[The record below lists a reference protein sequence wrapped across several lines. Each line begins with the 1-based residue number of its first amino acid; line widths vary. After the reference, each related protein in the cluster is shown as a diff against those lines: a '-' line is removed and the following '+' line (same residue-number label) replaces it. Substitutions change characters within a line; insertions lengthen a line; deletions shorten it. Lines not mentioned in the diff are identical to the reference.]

1 MRIFSA
7 EKCCRVALAARLESI
22 EKPEEGSHQQLPK
35 FDIECHLPVS
45 PWLNQDIP
53 DFAFAV
59 RSTLNL
65 EHSRRTAMRR
75 FRVASVG
82 IDARNGTFPSALGLS
97 VTSSTIF
104 VTPRRNPWAEAMRAP
119 NAGIGQTSGPVLTLV
134 DWGGRGGHGYG
145 GGWGRHGYDG
155 ALTDVSTGFTALM
168 ACATAWAGAIRP
180 LSLVGHRDAAAG
192 AGPDL
197 GPAA

>member
-7 EKCCRVALAARLESI
+7 EKCRLVALAVRLESI

-45 PWLNQDIP
+45 PWLNQGIP
-53 DFAFAV
+53 DFACAV

-97 VTSSTIF
+97 VTSSLI
-104 VTPRRNPWAEAMRAP
+104 VATPRRNLWAEAMRAP
-119 NAGIGQTSGPVLTLV
+119 NAGIGQTSGPDAHPRGL
-134 DWGGRGGHGYG
+134 GRTCRARVRRWLGSA
-145 GGWGRHGYDG
+145 WVDG
-155 ALTDVSTGFTALM
+155 ALTDVSTQFTA
-168 ACATAWAGAIRP
+168 
-180 LSLVGHRDAAAG
+180 
-192 AGPDL
+192 PDGL
-197 GPAA
+197 A